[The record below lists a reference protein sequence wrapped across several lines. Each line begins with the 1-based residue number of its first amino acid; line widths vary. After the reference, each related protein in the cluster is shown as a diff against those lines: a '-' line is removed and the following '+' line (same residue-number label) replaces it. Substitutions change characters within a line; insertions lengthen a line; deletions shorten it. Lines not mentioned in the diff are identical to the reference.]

1 MTPETPSAPRPR
13 KVAIVH
19 YWLVTMRGGERVLE
33 RICDL
38 YPDADIFTH
47 VVDEGAL
54 SQTLKRHRIFSTF
67 IAKLPLAKTQYQKY
81 LPLMP
86 AALEALDLSAYDLV
100 ISCEAGPAKGV
111 ITRPDA
117 VHVTYCHSPMRY
129 IWDQYHAYRKASG
142 KLAGLYLRLVAPRM
156 RAWDRMSAS
165 RPDVIMANSQFV
177 RRRIG
182 KFWGREASVVYPPVD
197 VDIFQRSDAVSDE
210 CVWISQLV
218 PYKRPDIAVEAFT
231 RSGRKLHVIGDGPM
245 LETLKAKAGPN
256 VRFTT
261 RMRFDELR
269 AAYAQAR
276 ALIFTAEED
285 FGIIPVESQA
295 AGRPVVVFGR
305 GGGTETVIDGET
317 GIHFHEQTADALIA
331 AMDRFD
337 AWLPGF
343 DPEAAIANAS
353 RFARANFL
361 RDFAAEVARAERLVA
376 ADSVLASAEAGASTD
391 TAFAADQPQTW

>member
-1 MTPETPSAPRPR
+1 MTPAITPETRPTGKPR
-13 KVAIVH
+13 KVAIIH

-33 RICDL
+33 RICEL
-38 YPDADIFTH
+38 YPEADIYTH
-47 VVDEGAL
+47 VVDENAL
-54 SQTLKRHRIFSTF
+54 SATLKRHRIFTTS
-67 IAKLPLAKTQYQKY
+67 IAKLPLAKKQYQKY

-129 IWDQYHAYRKASG
+129 LWDQYHAYRAASG
-142 KLAGLYLRLVAPRM
+142 KLAGLYLKLVAPRM
-156 RAWDRMSAS
+156 RAWDRSSAS
-165 RPDVIMANSQFV
+165 RPDLIMANSQFV
-177 RRRIG
+177 RRRIA

-197 VDIFQRSDAVSDE
+197 VDIFHRTDDVSDE

-218 PYKRPDIAVEAFT
+218 PYKRPDIAVDAFT
-231 RSGRKLHVIGDGPM
+231 RTGRKLHVIGDGPM
-245 LETLKAKAGPN
+245 LETLKARAGPN

-261 RMRFDELR
+261 RMKFDELR
-269 AAYAQAR
+269 AAYAKAR

-305 GGGTETVIDGET
+305 GGGTETVIDGKT
-317 GIHFHEQTADALIA
+317 GIHFHEQTAESLIEAL
-331 AMDRFD
+331 DRFD
-337 AWLPGF
+337 AWLPSF
-343 DPEAAIANAS
+343 DPEDAIANAQ
-353 RFARANFL
+353 RFARSHFL
-361 RDFAAEVARAERLVA
+361 RDFAAEVARAEAMVA
-376 ADSVLASAEAGASTD
+376 ADTALANAPGA
-391 TAFAADQPQTW
+391 

>member
-1 MTPETPSAPRPR
+1 MTVTSFSDRTDLMTDPIPAAEPSIARPR
-13 KVAIVH
+13 KVAIIH

-33 RICDL
+33 RICEL
-38 YPDADIFTH
+38 YPDADIYTH
-47 VVDEGAL
+47 VVDENAL
-54 SQTLKRHRIFSTF
+54 SQTLRQHRIFTTF
-67 IAKLPLAKTQYQKY
+67 IAKLPMAKTQYQKY

-129 IWDQYHAYRKASG
+129 IWDQYHAYRAASG
-142 KLAGLYLRLVAPRM
+142 RIAGLFLRAVSPRM

-165 RPDVIMANSQFV
+165 RPDAIIANSHFV
-177 RRRIG
+177 RRRIR
-182 KFWGREASVVYPPVD
+182 KFWGREASVVYPPID
-197 VDIFQRSDAVSDE
+197 VDLFTPSDDVSDE

-218 PYKRPDIAVEAFT
+218 PYKRPDIAVDAFT
-231 RSGRKLHVIGDGPM
+231 RSGRKLHVIGDGAM
-245 LETLKAKAGPN
+245 LETLKARAGPN

-261 RMRFDELR
+261 RMKFDELR
-269 AAYAQAR
+269 ATYARAR

-305 GGGTETVIDGET
+305 GGGTETVIDGVT
-317 GIHFHEQTADALIA
+317 GIHFHEQTAESLIA
-331 AMDRFD
+331 AMERFD
-337 AWLPGF
+337 AWLPSF
-343 DPEAAIANAS
+343 DPAAAIANAR
-353 RFARANFL
+353 RFERARFL
-361 RDFAAEVARAERLVA
+361 REFAAEVDRAERQVA
-376 ADSVLASAEAGASTD
+376 G
-391 TAFAADQPQTW
+391 

>member
-1 MTPETPSAPRPR
+1 MTDAMTSDETVPPPPRR
-13 KVAIVH
+13 VAIVH

-33 RICDL
+33 RICEL

-47 VVDEGAL
+47 VVDPAAL
-54 SQTLKRHRIFSTF
+54 SQTLRQHRIFTTG
-67 IAKLPLAKTQYQKY
+67 IARLPLARTQYQKY

-129 IWDQYHAYRKASG
+129 IWDQYHAYRAASG
-142 KLAGLYLRLVAPRM
+142 RLAGLYLRLIAPRM
-156 RAWDRMSAS
+156 RTWDRISAS

-177 RRRIG
+177 RRRIA
-182 KFWGREASVVYPPVD
+182 KFWGREASVIYPPVD
-197 VDIFQRSDAVSDE
+197 VDLFQQSNAVSDE

-218 PYKRPDIAVEAFT
+218 PYKRPDIAVDAFT
-231 RSGRKLHVIGDGPM
+231 RTGRPLHVIGDGPM
-245 LETLKAKAGPN
+245 LAALKARAGPN

-269 AAYAQAR
+269 IAYAQAR

-305 GGGTETVIDGET
+305 GGGTETVINGET
-317 GIHFHEQTADALIA
+317 GIHFHHQTTESLIEAL
-331 AMDRFD
+331 DRFD
-337 AWLPGF
+337 RWLPGF
-343 DPEAAIANAS
+343 DPAAAVANAR
-353 RFARANFL
+353 RFDRKHFL
-361 RDFAAEVARAERLVA
+361 RDFAAEVARAERRVA
-376 ADSVLASAEAGASTD
+376 ADSVLAGGGG
-391 TAFAADQPQTW
+391 

>member
-1 MTPETPSAPRPR
+1 MSEVTTTNKPASVSAR
-13 KVAIVH
+13 KVAIIH

-47 VVDEGAL
+47 VVDEDAL
-54 SQTLKRHRIFSTF
+54 SETLKRHRIITTS

-86 AALEALDLSAYDLV
+86 AALEALDLNAYDLI

-129 IWDQYHAYRKASG
+129 IWDQYHAYSAAGGR
-142 KLAGLYLRLVAPRM
+142 LTGLYLRLIAPKM
-156 RAWDRMSAS
+156 RAWDKMSAS
-165 RPDVIMANSQFV
+165 RPDVIIANSQFV
-177 RRRIG
+177 RRRIR
-182 KFWGREASVVYPPVD
+182 KFWGRDASVVYPPVD
-197 VDIFQRSDAVSDE
+197 IDMFQRSDTVSDE

-218 PYKRPDIAVEAFT
+218 PYKRPDIAVDAFT
-231 RSGRKLHVIGDGPM
+231 RTGRKLHVIGYGPM
-245 LETLKAKAGPN
+245 LKALKRRAGPN

-269 AAYAQAR
+269 TAYAQAR
-276 ALIFTAEED
+276 ALIFTGEED
-285 FGIIPVESQA
+285 FGIVPVESQA

-305 GGGTETVIDGET
+305 GGATETVIDGTT
-317 GIHFHEQTADALIA
+317 GIHFHSQTTDSLIEAL
-331 AMDRFD
+331 DRFD
-337 AWLPGF
+337 AWLPSF
-343 DPEAAIANAS
+343 DPEAAIANA
-353 RFARANFL
+353 RKFDRTHFL
-361 RDFAAEVARAERLVA
+361 RNFAAEVARAERLVV
-376 ADSVLASAEAGASTD
+376 ADSTLATEADDGGV
-391 TAFAADQPQTW
+391 P